1 MYEARF
7 TTKQIYDNYAKSVSK
22 PKSYTPAKSRSLGAF
37 EPDPAQRNTTTRS
50 TYTPPTRRNTK
61 KNKGSTYDEVP
72 QVLTQ
77 SIVQRPKPKPT
88 KETGYQKVT
97 RIFNEA
103 MSGFG
108 DFEVPTQPT
117 FDTVKP
123 QNLYKD
129 NRYFGPQVYTP
140 DTSQF
145 GRGYEKKYF
154 LGMELPTGSPSLPK
168 SLKRSNVNIFG
179 NTKDHPRLN
188 MFGVKRS
195 YTRNPDS
202 LMAPPTMSKPEINFD
217 DRTELLLGT
226 RNAVARA
233 LDFVE
238 DSDPQTTIITSQ
250 HTVEKGESVLSIV
263 EDFNRDKPDKEKV
276 TLEEVG
282 ELNNIPN
289 VVENPFGRV
298 QKGDILQIP
307 VKKETA
313 VQVLR
318 QEIERERKVKKEL
331 LEFKR
336 LSGEQKIKILREKG
350 IIPEES
356 IQKISDSGEISPELE
371 AITDELIKK
380 YVQAKEDLEG
390 KTQAGS
396 ITTEELKNVAT
407 EDMSGFGGMGPDPST
422 GKKIK
427 GLMSP
432 TPEPVDAIT
441 AAKRDITDQFI
452 DDIGT
457 YGETDH
463 GDTPVQ
469 SNDEGADENNLDV
482 AYGHKLKQSE
492 KDSGMIHGIKFKND
506 DGTYIALT
514 EAQKREILKKDFE
527 AETNLARTVEGGWD
541 SKLAAKGSSWNQ
553 LDFKYQNAL
562 SSLAFN
568 TGGKAAGKQW
578 DAVLDAAIAEDPKA
592 FAREMRRTMVTGTDK
607 NGKPIKEITRGTD
620 NRVAKELYYAGIIS
634 SLEEVKD
641 ELPKAD
647 KDAGIPMK

>member
-22 PKSYTPAKSRSLGAF
+22 PKSYTYKPAKSRSLGGF
-37 EPDPAQRNTTTRS
+37 EPDPAQRNTTTKKI
-50 TYTPPTRRNTK
+50 TYTPPTNKKKK

-77 SIVQRPKPKPT
+77 GIVQRPKPKPT
-88 KETGYQKVT
+88 KETGYEKVT

-154 LGMELPTGSPSLPK
+154 LGMELPTGSPSLPR
-168 SLKRSNVNIFG
+168 SLKKSNVNIFG

-217 DRTELLLGT
+217 DRTELRLGT
-226 RNAVARA
+226 RNAIARA

-238 DSDPQTTIITSQ
+238 ESDPQTTIITSQ
-250 HTVEKGESVLSIV
+250 HTVQKGESLLSII

-282 ELNNIPN
+282 ELNKIPN
-289 VVENPFGRV
+289 AVADPFGKIE
-298 QKGDILQIP
+298 KGDVLQIP

-336 LSGEQKIKILREKG
+336 LSGEDKIKVLKEKG
-350 IIPEES
+350 IIPKES
-356 IQKISDSGEISPELE
+356 IQKISDIGELSPEVEAELE
-371 AITDELIKK
+371 DILLALEKETGS
-380 YVQAKEDLEG
+380 KEDL
-390 KTQAGS
+390 TDLSQAGS
-396 ITTEELKNVAT
+396 NTTEELKNLGTEVQESAPVYTDDDMGIPIGPVPDYNFMLPGSAFTEALKDKEADNYDTIFGNAEIRNTPFKNKKVSDMTMEEVYEFTKAGGEFNKYNKKRYNKNTTAIGKYQTVGSTLRDLKKRGVLSELGISDNTKFDRKTQDDIAAYLAVHRIKDRAT
-407 EDMSGFGGMGPDPST
+407 KGDGNIATRGQARKEMRNEWEGFNKLSD
-422 GKKIK
+422 KELDVI
-427 GLMSP
+427 
-432 TPEPVDAIT
+432 
-441 AAKRDITDQFI
+441 I
-452 DDIGT
+452 DDI
-457 YGETDH
+457 
-463 GDTPVQ
+463 
-469 SNDEGADENNLDV
+469 
-482 AYGHKLKQSE
+482 
-492 KDSGMIHGIKFKND
+492 
-506 DGTYIALT
+506 
-514 EAQKREILKKDFE
+514 
-527 AETNLARTVEGGWD
+527 
-541 SKLAAKGSSWNQ
+541 
-553 LDFKYQNAL
+553 
-562 SSLAFN
+562 
-568 TGGKAAGKQW
+568 
-578 DAVLDAAIAEDPKA
+578 
-592 FAREMRRTMVTGTDK
+592 AREVGVNIVET
-607 NGKPIKEITRGTD
+607 KPLTSKRPKIRPS
-620 NRVAKELYYAGIIS
+620 GIMS
-634 SLEEVKD
+634 SPR
-641 ELPKAD
+641 PKLR
-647 KDAGIPMK
+647 PER

>member
-22 PKSYTPAKSRSLGAF
+22 PKSYTYKPAKSRSLGGF
-37 EPDPAQRNTTTRS
+37 EPDPAQRNTTTKRI
-50 TYTPPTRRNTK
+50 TYTPPTNKKKK

-77 SIVQRPKPKPT
+77 GIVQRPKPKPT
-88 KETGYQKVT
+88 KETGYEKVT

-154 LGMELPTGSPSLPK
+154 LGMELPTGSPSLPR
-168 SLKRSNVNIFG
+168 SLKKSNVNIFG

-217 DRTELLLGT
+217 DRTELRLGT
-226 RNAVARA
+226 RNAIARA

-238 DSDPQTTIITSQ
+238 ESDPQTTIITSQ
-250 HTVEKGESVLSIV
+250 HTVQKGESLLSII

-282 ELNNIPN
+282 ELNKIPN
-289 VVENPFGRV
+289 AVADPFGKIE
-298 QKGDILQIP
+298 KGDVLQIP

-336 LSGEQKIKILREKG
+336 LSGEDKIKVLKEKG
-350 IIPEES
+350 IIPKES
-356 IQKISDSGEISPELE
+356 IQKISDIGELSPEVEAELE
-371 AITDELIKK
+371 DILLALEKETGS
-380 YVQAKEDLEG
+380 KEDL
-390 KTQAGS
+390 TDLSQAGS
-396 ITTEELKNVAT
+396 NTTEELKNLGTEVQESAPVYTDDDMGIPIGPVPDYNFMLPGSAFTEALKDKEADNYDTIFGNAEIRNTPFKNKKVSDMTMEEVYEFTKAGGEFNKYNKKRYNKNTTAIGKYQTVGSTLRDLKKRGVLSELGISDNTKFDRKTQDDIAAYLAVHRIKDRAT
-407 EDMSGFGGMGPDPST
+407 KGDGNIATRGQARKEMRNEWEGFNKLSD
-422 GKKIK
+422 KELDVI
-427 GLMSP
+427 
-432 TPEPVDAIT
+432 
-441 AAKRDITDQFI
+441 I
-452 DDIGT
+452 DDI
-457 YGETDH
+457 
-463 GDTPVQ
+463 
-469 SNDEGADENNLDV
+469 
-482 AYGHKLKQSE
+482 
-492 KDSGMIHGIKFKND
+492 
-506 DGTYIALT
+506 
-514 EAQKREILKKDFE
+514 
-527 AETNLARTVEGGWD
+527 
-541 SKLAAKGSSWNQ
+541 
-553 LDFKYQNAL
+553 
-562 SSLAFN
+562 
-568 TGGKAAGKQW
+568 
-578 DAVLDAAIAEDPKA
+578 
-592 FAREMRRTMVTGTDK
+592 AREVGVNIVET
-607 NGKPIKEITRGTD
+607 KPLTSKRPKIRPS
-620 NRVAKELYYAGIIS
+620 GIMS
-634 SLEEVKD
+634 SPR
-641 ELPKAD
+641 PKLR
-647 KDAGIPMK
+647 PER